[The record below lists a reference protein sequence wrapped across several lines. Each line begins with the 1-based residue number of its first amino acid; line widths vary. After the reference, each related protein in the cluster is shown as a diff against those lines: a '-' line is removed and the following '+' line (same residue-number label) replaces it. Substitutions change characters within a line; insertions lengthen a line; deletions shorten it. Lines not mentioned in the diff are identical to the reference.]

1 MFLQHMLAVLRT
13 NGMMATVMPHGV
25 LFRGGVEKEVR
36 KGIIKDDLLTRGL
49 DKNGKLRDPKTHP
62 EQFKDSLLGRIPKE
76 WEVRPL
82 GKPARHGGLTERS

>member
-49 DKNGKLRDPKTHP
+49 DNAAWTKTANSATQRPTPSSSRIPCWGGFRKSGKLDRLEK
-62 EQFKDSLLGRIPKE
+62 
-76 WEVRPL
+76 
-82 GKPARHGGLTERS
+82 RH